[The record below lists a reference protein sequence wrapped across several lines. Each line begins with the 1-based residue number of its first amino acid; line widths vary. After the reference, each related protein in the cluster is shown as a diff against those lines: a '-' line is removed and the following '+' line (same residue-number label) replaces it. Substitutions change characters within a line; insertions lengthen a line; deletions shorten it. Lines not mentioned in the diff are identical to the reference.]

1 MKSPNIPKSKKK
13 KDRIKK
19 IKRKFTKSTKSID
32 NNYMLDKFASCSPS
46 IKRITLSACKSSTT
60 LSDHKDIIKKSRFST
75 NN

>member
-1 MKSPNIPKSKKK
+1 MKSPKIPKSKKK
-13 KDRIKK
+13 KEKVKR

-32 NNYMLDKFASCSPS
+32 NNYILDKFSSCSPS

-60 LSDHKDIIKKSRFST
+60 LSDHKEIIKKRRFST